1 MCKWHTAAAQKL
13 STRCSFLYNCK
24 APWSC
29 TIWWKEGHTEM
40 VYMREA
46 WTRSTVVFF
55 VCLFLRLPRLSK
67 YRILYSIE
75 ALDFHCK
82 LSSSLWKKWIFRKK
96 TLPSL
101 LELKGEVNSSIGF
114 TAVYF
119 LRQIQKIFPLFCRRG
134 KLVWFLHPQ
143 KGMHFQFWN
152 CSSSCVPHPQCL
164 SFTLVRAY
172 LTFRGWGLNMALSTD
187 VPIVLWRIEGRC
199 SYN

>member
-1 MCKWHTAAAQKL
+1 MVEGRTYWNGVHEG
-13 STRCSFLYNCK
+13 SMN
-24 APWSC
+24 
-29 TIWWKEGHTEM
+29 KEYSG
-40 VYMREA
+40 
-46 WTRSTVVFF
+46 FF
-55 VCLFLRLPRLSK
+55 CVCLFLRLPRLSK

-82 LSSSLWKKWIFRKK
+82 LSSSPWKKWIFRKK